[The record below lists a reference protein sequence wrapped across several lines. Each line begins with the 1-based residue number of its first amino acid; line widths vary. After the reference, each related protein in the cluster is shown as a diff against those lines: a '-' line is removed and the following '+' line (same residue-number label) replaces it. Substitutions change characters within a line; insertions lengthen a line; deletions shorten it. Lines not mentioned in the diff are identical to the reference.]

1 MGKLKKCAASL
12 QLMRQRKTSK
22 MNTKK
27 RKNRITLFKT
37 RASLYSKLKIEFLLD
52 FSLRTCFHCVYFGQ
66 LFDSVLPWVEITLAH
81 LNFKSNTIVLS
92 PSHTLSTYY
101 NTFLGYL
108 FVPFSPFRSSWQFQ
122 PEKKNYKKFIAFFAQ
137 ETILPPWLVP
147 QLINL
152 WFSQKSLKLTTQQV
166 FAKITKKN

>member
-1 MGKLKKCAASL
+1 
-12 QLMRQRKTSK
+12 

-27 RKNRITLFKT
+27 RKSRITLFKT

-92 PSHTLSTYY
+92 PSHTLSTYK
-101 NTFLGYL
+101 NIFLDYL
-108 FVPFSPFRSSWQFQ
+108 FVPFSFQ
-122 PEKKNYKKFIAFFAQ
+122 PLSFFLPVSARRKNIIIKKIHCFLCLRNKFTPLTCASTYKFVVFLEVSEANNSTGFRQNY
-137 ETILPPWLVP
+137 
-147 QLINL
+147 
-152 WFSQKSLKLTTQQV
+152 
-166 FAKITKKN
+166 